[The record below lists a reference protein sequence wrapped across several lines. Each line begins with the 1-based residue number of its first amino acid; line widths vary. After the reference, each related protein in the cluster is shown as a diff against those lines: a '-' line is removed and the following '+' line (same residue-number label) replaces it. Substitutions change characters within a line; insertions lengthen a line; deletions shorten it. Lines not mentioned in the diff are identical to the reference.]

1 MEQILE
7 KLIKYSLNSLVD
19 NVHDAI
25 QSEIDQST
33 SGQIVSFLLQGGYVR
48 LKQEINSL

>member
-1 MEQILE
+1 MDQIVE
-7 KLIKYSLNSLVD
+7 SIIKYGLNSLVD

-33 SGQIVSFLLQGGYVR
+33 SGQIVSLLIHGGYVR
-48 LKQEINSL
+48 LKQEINTL